1 VVFPTTNCVNLN
13 FTFGIREMTIMF
25 SRKKKCGADLCC
37 GSVNDWCPIYPS
49 LISIDIVILFTRLP
63 NVYELLVML
72 QWPSLQ
78 GSAPFASTLISSLI
92 IIIAVT
98 KHLIV

>member
-49 LISIDIVILFTRLP
+49 L
-63 NVYELLVML
+63 
-72 QWPSLQ
+72 
-78 GSAPFASTLISSLI
+78 
-92 IIIAVT
+92 T
-98 KHLIV
+98 KCNPDFSDPWESVLT